1 MHSPPKALVEYKL
14 AAQYKIIVVRAML
27 LDQFDI

>member
-14 AAQYKIIVVRAML
+14 AAQYKIIVRAML
-27 LDQFDI
+27 SDQFDI